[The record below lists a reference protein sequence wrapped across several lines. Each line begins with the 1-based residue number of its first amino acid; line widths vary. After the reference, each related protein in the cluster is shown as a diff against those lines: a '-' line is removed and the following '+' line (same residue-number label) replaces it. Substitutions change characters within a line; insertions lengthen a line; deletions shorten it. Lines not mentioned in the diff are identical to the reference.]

1 MAIPFDTPKE
11 SYMKILDARNLLDGL
26 YRQLDSLG
34 DYFTSA
40 GIFPKNKKRNT
51 LNEPSEIS

>member
-1 MAIPFDTPKE
+1 
-11 SYMKILDARNLLDGL
+11 MKILDARNLLDGL